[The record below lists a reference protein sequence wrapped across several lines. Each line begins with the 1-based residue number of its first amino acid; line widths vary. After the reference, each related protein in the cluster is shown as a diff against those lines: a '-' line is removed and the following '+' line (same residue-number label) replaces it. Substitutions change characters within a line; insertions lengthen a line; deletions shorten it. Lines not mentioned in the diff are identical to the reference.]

1 MTSVNVPSATS
12 AVTIG
17 GRMLFSPSAYSGG
30 TAAPMA
36 WHLAVTEHGPLFLQ
50 LAEAQEPALAAYAD
64 PSEWVA
70 REQRMAQAA
79 TDEFPGWAKGIAADG
94 DDGRV
99 QAVME
104 HSGANLQPRLTGP
117 LLPRAQAPQGPDQ
130 PGPAVRA
137 SGSVFPIDAEAAP
150 QRLSWA

>member
-1 MTSVNVPSATS
+1 
-12 AVTIG
+12 
-17 GRMLFSPSAYSGG
+17 MLFSPSACLGG

-50 LAEAQEPALAAYAD
+50 LVEAQEPALAAYAD
-64 PSEWVA
+64 PSERVA

-99 QAVME
+99 QSVME
-104 HSGANLQPRLTGP
+104 QPGANLQPRLTGP
-117 LLPRAQAPQGPDQ
+117 LLPRAQAPQGPGC

-137 SGSVFPIDAEAAP
+137 FRSATPMYAAP
-150 QRLSWA
+150 AAQRLSWA